1 MCKDSELSE
10 EQEHELLKTLHQNKE
25 KEKEKEKEKLIDVK
39 TH

>member
-25 KEKEKEKEKLIDVK
+25 KEEPLDVK
-39 TH
+39 TR